1 MNSVNR
7 MADEIKPLVSVIV
20 VTLDYANLLRQCLL
34 SLVKQDYPN
43 IELIVVDNGSTE
55 DIAGMLNREFPAV
68 HQIRLPENTGF
79 AGGTNTGIRASKGK
93 YIAMINNDAAASP
106 QWISAMVTTAESDP
120 AVGAVGSI
128 VIDGNHPSM
137 LDSCG
142 VVIALDG
149 MSRQSMIGSPIPHFT
164 VPMEVLAVSGCA
176 CLLRRDA
183 IEQTGIFDERFF
195 AYCEDTDLCLRIR
208 RACWKIVVAPEANVT
223 HYYSRT
229 AGPFSLQKIFWLERN
244 HYWVAFKNFPKRLLP
259 LVPFVS
265 AWRCVIL
272 AYAAIRRIGPSRPV
286 IADRGPLALAAILLA
301 AQFVALA
308 GLPVMLWQRLTLRPP
323 CRLSGTEMCRL
334 LFRFRISV
342 YDIITGNVSK
352 N

>member
-1 MNSVNR
+1 
-7 MADEIKPLVSVIV
+7 MADHTKPLVSVIV
-20 VTLDYANLLRQCLL
+20 VTLNGISLLRQCLL
-34 SLVKQDYPN
+34 SLGKQDYPSL
-43 IELIVVDNGSTE
+43 EVIVVDNGSTQ
-55 DIAGMLNREFPAV
+55 DIKGMLDKEFPSV
-68 HQIRLPENTGF
+68 RQIRLKKNIGF
-79 AGGTNTGIRASKGK
+79 AGGTNTGIRASAGK

-106 QWISAMVTTAESDP
+106 QWISAMVNTAEADP

-128 VIDGNHPSM
+128 VIDGNNPSV

-142 VVIALDG
+142 VGIALDG
-149 MSRQSMIGSPIPHFT
+149 MSRQNMIGCPIPHFPAP
-164 VPMEVLAVSGCA
+164 VEVLAVSGCA
-176 CLLRRDA
+176 CLLRRSA

-195 AYCEDTDLCLRIR
+195 AYCEDTDLCLRLQ

-286 IADRGPLALAAILLA
+286 IADRGPLALAAVLLA
-301 AQFVALA
+301 AQFVAA
-308 GLPVMLWQRLTLRPP
+308 ACLPIMLWRRLTIRPP
-323 CRLSGTEMCRL
+323 CRLSGTKMCRL
-334 LFRFRISV
+334 LFKYRISV
-342 YDIITGNVSK
+342 YDIMTANAS
-352 N
+352 NN